1 LLRKQQGET
10 ISRLAYESSSA
21 FTLFW
26 NRLRNQLPEEVIEDF
41 DAWLQRTQMVRMD
54 TMGSQDSVR
63 GAYTVKCGD
72 DPFVFHDVE
81 MPPPSG
87 AVGVNYTRFV
97 NGGYLH
103 TPV

>member
-1 LLRKQQGET
+1 
-10 ISRLAYESSSA
+10 
-21 FTLFW
+21 
-26 NRLRNQLPEEVIEDF
+26 
-41 DAWLQRTQMVRMD
+41 MVRMD

-87 AVGVNYTRFV
+87 VVGVNYTRFV
-97 NGGYLH
+97 NGG
-103 TPV
+103 